1 MLNSHVRG
9 NQNPTKNRGKE
20 CLVQAF
26 LPPKEFILQ
35 LSHSGLPGSSR
46 CVEAGLA
53 WDNDSRCVIHLL
65 RPNFLPRRGFFNRC
79 ESFDAAALRPKAL
92 GMATADV

>member
-9 NQNPTKNRGKE
+9 NQNPTKHRGKE
-20 CLVQAF
+20 CLVQAV
-26 LPPKEFILQ
+26 LPPKELILQ
-35 LSHSGLPGSSR
+35 FTRDCLPGSSR

-65 RPNFLPRRGFFNRC
+65 RPNSLQRRGFFDSF

-92 GMATADV
+92 GMATADA